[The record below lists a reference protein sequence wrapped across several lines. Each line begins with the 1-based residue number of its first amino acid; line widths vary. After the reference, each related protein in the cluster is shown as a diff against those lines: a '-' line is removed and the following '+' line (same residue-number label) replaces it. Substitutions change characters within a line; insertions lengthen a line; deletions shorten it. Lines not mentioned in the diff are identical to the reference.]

1 MSMNN
6 KDKQAKKR
14 VDEEIELKRKI
25 SDLLR
30 DFSEKYDVQ
39 VAGMSI
45 NKNEWYP
52 STIGDP
58 PMYNIDLYWSFDY
71 LGH

>member
-1 MSMNN
+1 MSN

-14 VDEEIELKRKI
+14 VDEEINLKRKI

-39 VAGMSI
+39 VVGMSI
-45 NKNEWYP
+45 SKNEWYP
-52 STIGDP
+52 STTDNP
-58 PMYNIDLYWSFDY
+58 PMYNIDLCWPFDY

>member
-1 MSMNN
+1 MRN
-6 KDKQAKKR
+6 KDKQEKKR
-14 VDEEIELKRKI
+14 IDEEIELKRKI

-39 VAGMSI
+39 VAGMSVT
-45 NKNEWYP
+45 KNEWYP
-52 STIGDP
+52 WIAGDP
-58 PMYNIDLYWSFDY
+58 PMYNINLYWSFDY